1 MAQDKINYTI
11 HFYTDWHA
19 GSGLSAGAEA
29 DAVVIK
35 DSNGFPYIPGKTLKG
50 LFVDAFRDF
59 QLLEIEGFS
68 KEVQKA
74 LFGDFDVDTG
84 VTSPGSLFFSNASL
98 PHEEKVAIG
107 TDHAEFLYRTVAA
120 TAIDSLTGVAK
131 NTSLRI
137 SEVCIPLVLE
147 GYIQGVK
154 LSDKEIL
161 VQLAK
166 YIRSIGANRNRGL
179 GRCSIKL
186 S

>member
-1 MAQDKINYTI
+1 MEQEKINYTI

-35 DSNGFPYIPGKTLKG
+35 DADGFPYIPGKTLKG
-50 LFVDAFRDF
+50 LFVNAFKDF
-59 QLLEIEGFS
+59 QLLKEKDFS
-68 KEVQKA
+68 DDTHKA
-74 LFGDFDVDTG
+74 LFGDFDKETG

-98 PHEEKVAIG
+98 PQEEKIAIG
-107 TDHAEFLYRTVAA
+107 SDHAEFLYRTVAS
-120 TAIDSLTGVAK
+120 TAIDSSKGVAK
-131 NTSLRI
+131 NTSLRTT
-137 SEVCIPLVLE
+137 EVCIPLVLE
-147 GYIQGVK
+147 AYIQGAKASEKGV
-154 LSDKEIL
+154 L

-166 YIRSIGANRNRGL
+166 YIRSLGANRNRGL